1 MQSTDELNIDLNERL
16 QFLDMDGEQ
25 PQSLEL
31 LKSLLEKEM
40 PNGLDLFYSRV
51 RSNPEVSRFFSDDR
65 HVDRAK
71 NAQINHWDS
80 ILSARFDND
89 YVDKAQIIG
98 QVHSKIGL
106 EPKWYIGGYAILAEH
121 LIKSV
126 VTEFVPRKRIFERSQ
141 MDPDVLGDAL
151 ANLVKAILLDIDLA
165 ISVYLFDEA
174 EKARKRVM
182 SETIAD
188 ERALVTETFAEALS
202 HLSRKDVTYRIKG
215 EVPDSYEGLKADFN
229 NSVESL
235 QGALRDVGENSEM
248 INARSEEIQ
257 GSADELSKRTEEQ
270 AAAVEQTAAAVE
282 EINATVKSTATRAGE
297 AGELVSNALGSAEHS
312 GRVMNEAVSSMEEI
326 KKSSQEITSIIDVID
341 EIAFKTN
348 LLALNAGV
356 EAARAG
362 EAGRGFAVVAKE
374 VRELAQRSAT
384 AAQEIKS
391 LINKSGDQVKVG
403 VDLVTKSG
411 TLMTEMVDDVRKI
424 DKNVSTIVTM
434 ANEQSLGIDE
444 INRAITSID
453 HGTQKNAAMAEETTA
468 ASIDLNSQSKALEG
482 LLSQF
487 SLGNEERSG
496 VHREVVNFQQE
507 TKANGSSAA
516 KQNKPAQAM
525 GNLALDQND
534 WQDF

>member
-1 MQSTDELNIDLNERL
+1 
-16 QFLDMDGEQ
+16 
-25 PQSLEL
+25 
-31 LKSLLEKEM
+31 
-40 PNGLDLFYSRV
+40 
-51 RSNPEVSRFFSDDR
+51 
-65 HVDRAK
+65 
-71 NAQINHWDS
+71 
-80 ILSARFDND
+80 
-89 YVDKAQIIG
+89 
-98 QVHSKIGL
+98 
-106 EPKWYIGGYAILAEH
+106 
-121 LIKSV
+121 
-126 VTEFVPRKRIFERSQ
+126 
-141 MDPDVLGDAL
+141 
-151 ANLVKAILLDIDLA
+151 
-165 ISVYLFDEA
+165 
-174 EKARKRVM
+174 
-182 SETIAD
+182 
-188 ERALVTETFAEALS
+188 
-202 HLSRKDVTYRIKG
+202 
-215 EVPDSYEGLKADFN
+215 
-229 NSVESL
+229 
-235 QGALRDVGENSEM
+235 M

-341 EIAFKTN
+341 EIAFQTN